1 MEMKRIYVCSPLGEQ
16 LKEDLKTAEAYAA
29 FVMKKGELP
38 VWPLSLLTLTDG
50 ESNEAR
56 ALIRLSG
63 KNLLWLC
70 DEIWVFGEVTPEM
83 EEELHFAKQMNL
95 PVKKI
100 LAEEVKKFK
109 EKLKKEKRK

>member
-1 MEMKRIYVCSPLGEQ
+1 MKRIYVCSPLGEQ
-16 LKEDLKTAEAYAA
+16 LKEDVKQAEAYAA
-29 FVMKKGELP
+29 FVMEKGELP

-56 ALIRLSG
+56 AFIRLAG

-83 EEELHFAKQMNL
+83 EEELHFGKQLNL
-95 PVKKI
+95 SVKKI
-100 LAEEVKKFK
+100 SAEEVKLFN
-109 EKLKKEKRK
+109 ENVKEKRK